1 MKVSTSP
8 SHAAIVSGS
17 LFMKIAVRSY
27 GAEKLSVHTQWLT
40 GTRDLHTSEHD
51 LAIASDASD
60 DASKQSVNLLFFIAP
75 FDSQPRELTGD
86 AWQINCGQPL
96 GVLAFRDWAEEV
108 ARLLTKLLG
117 EQGLVCLDFV
127 DLKLLLKQSKS
138 RQLTCLL
145 CDWADTAQLPL
156 PIKVA
161 GFSNA
166 LAAVFAP
173 AARLNVTL
181 FGIAGELLELEMPA
195 NGMLLLAGRL
205 QTASTPRILVMG
217 FPTIDPRE

>member
-1 MKVSTSP
+1 MNVPTGSSQ
-8 SHAAIVSGS
+8 AAVGSGS
-17 LFMKIAVRSY
+17 LLMKIAVHSY
-27 GAEKLSVHTQWLT
+27 DAEKLSVHTQWLT
-40 GTRDLHTSEHD
+40 GTLALHTTEHD
-51 LAIASDASD
+51 LAITIDAPD
-60 DASKQSVNLLFFIAP
+60 DAFKESVSLLLLIAP

-86 AWQINCGQPL
+86 AWQISCGQPL
-96 GVLAFRDWAEEV
+96 GVQAFRDWAEEV
-108 ARLLTKLLG
+108 ARLLTKLLS

-127 DLKLLLKQSKS
+127 DLKLLLKQGKS

-181 FGIAGELLELEMPA
+181 FGIAGELLELGMPA
-195 NGMLLLAGRL
+195 DGMLLLAGRL
-205 QTASTPRILVMG
+205 QTASIPRMLVMG
-217 FPTIDPRE
+217 FPLN